1 VEDRLE
7 LYPYVMSVERTDEM
21 RKGFEE
27 LMELTYMFLGI
38 MIIFGMSLA
47 AFAVFNAIT
56 LNIMERDRELATMRT
71 LGFSRWQVDGMLT
84 V

>member
-1 VEDRLE
+1 
-7 LYPYVMSVERTDEM
+7 MSVERTDEM